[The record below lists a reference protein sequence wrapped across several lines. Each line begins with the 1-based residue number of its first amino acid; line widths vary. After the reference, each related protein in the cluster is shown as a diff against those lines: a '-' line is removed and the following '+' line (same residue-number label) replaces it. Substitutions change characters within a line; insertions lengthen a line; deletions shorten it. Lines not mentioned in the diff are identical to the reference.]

1 MSTYSNSPILVTGAA
16 GQLGRAIITE
26 LKARGAT
33 DITAG
38 SRDPAKVADLGVK
51 TARVDFDDPSSLD
64 AAFSG
69 IERLMLISTDVL
81 GVPGKRKEQHL
92 AAVAAAKRAGVRHV
106 VYTSMP
112 SPEPGAQIPFA
123 PDHLGTEEAIKE
135 SGMDYTILRHNWYFE
150 NTLMGMPQAI
160 ASGAVYTS
168 AAQGGL
174 AQVARDDLAA
184 ADAGALLTETGKHTY
199 DLSGPQALTRDQ
211 EIAVFNRVL
220 GTKINAVHLD
230 DAALTGG
237 LTAAGLPDF
246 LIGLIVGADASIR
259 TGRMGKVTDA
269 VERLSGRKPRSLEDW
284 LSANRELFAA

>member
-1 MSTYSNSPILVTGAA
+1 MSTFVNSPILVTGAA
-16 GQLGRAIITE
+16 GHLGRAIIAE

-33 DITAG
+33 NITAG

-81 GVPGKRKEQHL
+81 GVPGKRLAQHH
-92 AAVAAAKRAGVRHV
+92 AAVDAARRAGVRHI

-112 SPEPGAQIPFA
+112 APEAGAPIPFA
-123 PDHLGTEEAIKE
+123 PDHLGTETAIKA
-135 SGMDYTILRHNWYFE
+135 SGLDYTILRHNWYFE

-160 ASGAVYTS
+160 ASGMVYTS
-168 AAQGGL
+168 AGQGGL

-184 ADAGALLTETGKHTY
+184 ADAGALLNESGKHTY
-199 DLSGPQALTRDQ
+199 DLSGPAALTRDE

-220 GTKINAVHLD
+220 GTRIKAVHLD

-246 LIGLIVGADASIR
+246 LIGLIVGTDASIR

-269 VERLSGRKPRSLEDW
+269 IERLSGRKPRSLEDW
-284 LSANRELFAA
+284 LHANRALFAA